1 MARGKPERACHDGR
15 SEGVL
20 IYIKNV
26 ERRWVEIGSVP
37 TEPTELVFYISIAV
51 AVISTTAAVWI
62 LLRAL

>member
-1 MARGKPERACHDGR
+1 
-15 SEGVL
+15 L
-20 IYIKNV
+20 IYIKNI